1 MVQDVLFLL
10 KLKLLQKSNADIFR
24 QKSDRRWIMWCY
36 GVVVTAFRV
45 LTAVLIRASGKTIQH
60 STFVIQR
67 LQTFVKNFVTNAF
80 MNRFFLHWNVYHI
93 YVERRLESSRDN
105 NRSVNRSKTR
115 LIIVIIIIIIFV

>member
-80 MNRFFLHWNVYHI
+80 MNVFLHWNVYHI

-105 NRSVNRSKTR
+105 NRSENRSKTR
-115 LIIVIIIIIIFV
+115 LIIVIIIIFV